1 MPKGLLP
8 AGFFAVVLPIV
19 AVGARDVNAGRR
31 QNIVAEEKPR
41 RTEYGATRGFSESRR
56 YFSAEGR
63 QKTSRE
69 LLVTSRAASAVVS
82 PRPHRTRVRLG
93 TRVHPRR
100 GRSDPGADSENVR
113 RAVGGGNLRR
123 DSYRSGISSG
133 PGSDGELLDAMPR
146 QTRNSKRPIDD
157 VEVSVDV
164 TELQRAVKRMNT
176 GGGPNGETF
185 ATETERGVHAKRSP
199 VRPPMDE
206 HECDANHGVDVDART
221 PVNTE
226 YAEINAMLRTLHFA
240 RVRRRE
246 SLALDPRHYAPHQ

>member
-1 MPKGLLP
+1 
-8 AGFFAVVLPIV
+8 
-19 AVGARDVNAGRR
+19 
-31 QNIVAEEKPR
+31 
-41 RTEYGATRGFSESRR
+41 
-56 YFSAEGR
+56 
-63 QKTSRE
+63 
-69 LLVTSRAASAVVS
+69 
-82 PRPHRTRVRLG
+82 
-93 TRVHPRR
+93 
-100 GRSDPGADSENVR
+100 
-113 RAVGGGNLRR
+113 
-123 DSYRSGISSG
+123 
-133 PGSDGELLDAMPR
+133 MPR

-176 GGGPNGETF
+176 GGGSNGETF
-185 ATETERGVHAKRSP
+185 ATETERGMQATRSP

-206 HECDANHGVDVDART
+206 HECDANHAVDVDASM